1 MATEKAEQLLDQMVA
16 TQKALSAILDTSL
29 ESTLGNLEAVEK
41 ARLLTTLSYTI
52 NTLSFVYLKLQGV
65 NAKTHPV
72 KKELASILNA
82 FALFFDRTRIYFEKI
97 EKMAGATRNPASI
110 DRDAA
115 KRFLQHSLAQN
126 PEVKDGIAKARKA
139 NALVDLHTSSQADD
153 TQDISTVTDAT
164 DASVKGH
171 ENKGNE

>member
-72 KKELASILNA
+72 KKEL
-82 FALFFDRTRIYFEKI
+82 DRTRIYFEKI